1 MYLFLHLTQ
10 YMYVDNYTKVQ
21 VYVHMVPKEAS
32 FVVHIHVINNIN
44 CSFSDICVAKVVHIC
59 LSVCTC
65 NDLLE
70 YQ

>member
-1 MYLFLHLTQ
+1 
-10 YMYVDNYTKVQ
+10 
-21 VYVHMVPKEAS
+21 MVPKEAS
-32 FVVHIHVINNIN
+32 FVVHIHVIIIIN
-44 CSFSDICVAKVVHIC
+44 CSFSDICVAKVVHMC